1 MTETDNI
8 NEEIRNYKLF
18 KIQRMN
24 AKEQQFS
31 EFQKDLIYIRQNE
44 IFNYLIASLNVIAV
58 LFLVYNSIKS
68 FSDHGYYEKTIELIW
83 GNFITVI
90 LLSIFLTYKFI
101 LYNLKL
107 KKHIK
112 TVDGAVSYF
121 AGESNILKSIYEN
134 YVENYLEE
142 SKKKR

>member
-1 MTETDNI
+1 M
-8 NEEIRNYKLF
+8 
-18 KIQRMN
+18 
-24 AKEQQFS
+24 
-31 EFQKDLIYIRQNE
+31 
-44 IFNYLIASLNVIAV
+44 
-58 LFLVYNSIKS
+58 
-68 FSDHGYYEKTIELIW
+68 
-83 GNFITVI
+83 
-90 LLSIFLTYKFI
+90 
-101 LYNLKL
+101 

>member
-31 EFQKDLIYIRQNE
+31 EFQKDLIHIRQNE

-68 FSDHGYYEKTIELIW
+68 YSDHGYYEKTIELIW